1 MPDVRLGVDVG
12 GTFTDFVAFNPD
24 SGSFSVGKTLTT
36 PHDLARGI
44 IQGTREAAERSG
56 FAVKDI
62 SQVTY
67 GTTLV
72 ANLLLERKGV
82 RVGFDRHRGVPGRP
96 RDRHRAAVR
105 HVRPNRE
112 TRRTSRTTQP

>member
-1 MPDVRLGVDVG
+1 MPDARLGVDVG
-12 GTFTDFVAFNPD
+12 GTFTDFVVFDPE

-36 PHDLARGI
+36 PQDLKLGI
-44 IQGTREAAERSG
+44 IRGTREAAERAG
-56 FAVKDI
+56 FEVRDI

-82 RVGFDRHRGVPGRP
+82 RVGLIATEGVQGRP
-96 RDRHRAAVR
+96 GDRHRAAVR
-105 HVRPNRE
+105 HVRPDR
-112 TRRTSRTTQP
+112 